1 MASLPIIMMK
11 SILVLALIASFAGAY
26 DPSPKQD
33 FCVAVPDAKAAV
45 FVNGKV
51 CKNPKLVT
59 AHDFYIAA
67 GLNTPAGGTKL
78 SKVGIISNFIDVD
91 RFPGLNTMG
100 LSFGRIDFEPNGLI
114 PLHYHPRASEVV
126 FVLEGTVY
134 VGFVTSNAQ
143 NIGKNKLFTKILYP
157 GDAIVFPMGLIHFLY
172 NVGRTNAIAIGSF
185 NSQKPGF
192 VFLANAVFGPSPPI
206 SDDVLAKTFHL
217 EKKVVQF
224 LQAQNWSLA

>member
-1 MASLPIIMMK
+1 MASLPIMK
-11 SILVLALIASFAGAY
+11 SLLLLGLVASFGRAY
-26 DPSPKQD
+26 EPSPMQD

-45 FVNGKV
+45 FLNGKV
-51 CKNPKLVT
+51 CKNPKLVS
-59 AHDFYIAA
+59 ADDFYLAA

-78 SKVGIISNFIDVD
+78 TSVGLISNFIDVD
-91 RFPGLNTMG
+91 QFPGLNTMG

-114 PLHYHPRASEVV
+114 PLHYHPRGSEVV
-126 FVLEGTVY
+126 FVLEGTLY

-143 NIGKNKLFTKILYP
+143 NIGKNTLFAKILNP
-157 GDAIVFPMGLIHFLY
+157 GDAIVFPVGLVHFLY
-172 NVGRTNAIAIGSF
+172 NVGRTNATAFASY

-192 VFLANAVFGPSPPI
+192 VVLANAVFGPAPPI

-224 LQAQNWSLA
+224 LQAQNWSFT

>member
-1 MASLPIIMMK
+1 MESLPMMK
-11 SILVLALIASFAGAY
+11 SILLLALIASFAGAY
-26 DPSPKQD
+26 DPSPMQD
-33 FCVAVPDAKAAV
+33 FCVAVRDAQAAV

-59 AHDFYIAA
+59 ADDFYIAA
-67 GLNTPAGGTKL
+67 GFNTPAGGTNL
-78 SKVGIISNFIDVD
+78 TSVGIISNFIDVE

-100 LSFGRIDFEPNGLI
+100 LSVGRIDFEPNGLI
-114 PLHYHPRASEVV
+114 PLHYHPRGSEVV
-126 FVLEGTVY
+126 FVLEGTLY

-143 NIGKNKLFTKILYP
+143 NIGKNEVFAKILNP
-157 GDAIVFPMGLIHFLY
+157 GDAIIFPVGLIHFLY
-172 NVGRTNAIAIGSF
+172 NVGRTNAVAFGSF

-192 VFLANAVFGPSPPI
+192 VYLANAVFGPAPPI

-217 EKKVVQF
+217 EKKIVQF

>member
-1 MASLPIIMMK
+1 MANLPIMK
-11 SILVLALIASFAGAY
+11 SILVLGLVASFAGAY
-26 DPSPKQD
+26 EPSPMQD
-33 FCVAVPDAKAAV
+33 FCVAVPDAQAAV

-59 AHDFYIAA
+59 ADDFYIAA
-67 GLNTPAGGTKL
+67 GLNTPAAGTKL
-78 SKVGIISNFIDVD
+78 SKVGLISNLIDVD

-100 LSFGRIDFEPNGLI
+100 LTFGRIDFEPNGLI
-114 PLHYHPRASEVV
+114 PLHYHPRGSEVV
-126 FVLEGTVY
+126 FVLEGTLY

-143 NIGKNKLFTKILYP
+143 NVGKNELFAKILNP
-157 GDAIVFPMGLIHFLY
+157 GDAIIFPVGLVHFLY
-172 NVGRTNAIAIGSF
+172 NVGRNNAIAFASF

-192 VFLANAVFGPSPPI
+192 VYLANAVFGPAPPI

-217 EKKVVQF
+217 EKKMVQF

>member
-1 MASLPIIMMK
+1 MASSLPIMK
-11 SILVLALIASFAGAY
+11 SILILALVASFARAY
-26 DPSPKQD
+26 DPRPMQD
-33 FCVAVPDAKAAV
+33 FCVAVPDVQAAV

-59 AHDFYIAA
+59 ADDFYIVA

-78 SKVGIISNFIDVD
+78 TSVGLISNLIDVD

-114 PLHYHPRASEVV
+114 PLHYHPRGSEVV
-126 FVLEGTVY
+126 FVLGGTLY

-143 NIGKNKLFTKILYP
+143 NIGKNKLFTKILNP
-157 GDAIVFPMGLIHFLY
+157 GDAIIFPVGLVHFLY
-172 NVGRTNAIAIGSF
+172 NVGRTNAIAFGIF

-192 VFLANAVFGPSPPI
+192 VYLANAVFGPAPPI
-206 SDDVLAKTFHL
+206 SDDVLARTFHL